1 MFLLQLVSPERVL
14 VEEQVDEVQIPGLD
28 GYMGVLPGHAPLLSE
43 LKAGGVL
50 TYRSGAAGEKVIAV
64 YGGFVEVQADRVRI
78 LADFAE
84 RKEEIN
90 VEEARRQLSKA
101 TELDDLDA
109 IERARARVDA
119 ASK

>member
-1 MFLLQLVSPERVL
+1 MLLLQLVSPERVL

-43 LKAGGVL
+43 LMPGGVL
-50 TYRSGAAGEKVIAV
+50 TYRAGSGEKVFAV
-64 YGGFVEVQADRVRI
+64 YGGFVEVQPDRVRI

-90 VEEARRQLSKA
+90 VEEARAQLSKVDPA
-101 TELDDLDA
+101 ALDE
-109 IERARARVDA
+109 IMRAQAKVDA
-119 ASK
+119 ATKS